1 MCGKPSV
8 LEWVH
13 SRTRGS
19 RQVSSIRNASG
30 MWKGLNSQFQAH
42 FLDIN
47 AVVQLEV
54 IPSGF
59 VGPGGT
65 PDARMSSCSPC
76 FGLAIHIRARAQ
88 SRGTLWRK
96 TQRGRENSRK
106 RWGERW
112 REKIKTSS
120 AGRERKLVPGLVTS
134 GGGENDACPPQNPPR
149 VAVSGCYDVCMLPFA
164 LLDWIQIQARAL
176 LSRVLSRQRT
186 LVFYLRVI
194 TKVLP
199 FTNTYLTR
207 IYYTIPPFA
216 TFQ

>member
-1 MCGKPSV
+1 MWIIISLGMV
-8 LEWVH
+8 R

-30 MWKGLNSQFQAH
+30 MWKGLSSQFQAY

-59 VGPGGT
+59 GGPGGA

-106 RWGERW
+106 RWGKRW
-112 REKIKTSS
+112 RDKIKTSS
-120 AGRERKLVPGLVTS
+120 AEREETCPWIGDVGEGRMTRVRHRTRLIPRWC
-134 GGGENDACPPQNPPR
+134 GGFR
-149 VAVSGCYDVCMLPFA
+149 ML
-164 LLDWIQIQARAL
+164 
-176 LSRVLSRQRT
+176 
-186 LVFYLRVI
+186 
-194 TKVLP
+194 
-199 FTNTYLTR
+199 
-207 IYYTIPPFA
+207 
-216 TFQ
+216 